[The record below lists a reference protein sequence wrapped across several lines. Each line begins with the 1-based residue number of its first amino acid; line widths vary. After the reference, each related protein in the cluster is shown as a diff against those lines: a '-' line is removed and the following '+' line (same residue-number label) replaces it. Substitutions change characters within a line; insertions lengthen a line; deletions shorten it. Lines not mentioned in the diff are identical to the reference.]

1 MDIKHQTILSPDLVN
16 DQAQIFNN
24 IKAEKSTK
32 EQLKK
37 VSQEFESIFV
47 TQMLTLMD
55 KTVDKEGG
63 IFGEESKYLDTFK
76 SYMFDEMGRQIA
88 KNPATSFGFAKQ
100 IYEQMEK
107 FVPDENGVVSIKK
120 APLEK
125 NTKISVNVDKEI
137 W

>member
-1 MDIKHQTILSPDLVN
+1 MDIKHQTILSPDLIN

-24 IKAEKSTK
+24 IKAEKSSK

-37 VSQEFESIFV
+37 VSQEFESIFFFFF
-47 TQMLTLMD
+47 LTLMD
-55 KTVDKEGG
+55 KTIDKEGG

-88 KNPATSFGFAKQ
+88 KNPVTSFGFAKQ

-107 FVPDENGVVSIKK
+107 FVPDETGVVRANK
-120 APLEK
+120 PPVEK
-125 NTKISVNVDKEI
+125 NTKITVNVDKEI